1 MNRTQS
7 RVKLSAGLPKQQPAN
22 SKSKKAT
29 TEALAP
35 AQLGHSGQS
44 SALQRTPS
52 WEHKLA
58 FTIHEVKVIASCS
71 NGYLYKAISEGQL
84 RAVKRGRR
92 TLVLRADLD
101 AWLNAFPA
109 IQPKQPAA

>member
-1 MNRTQS
+1 MNHIRS
-7 RVKLSAGLPKQQPAN
+7 RVKASDQPSKLKPPSKQAQKRTESSA
-22 SKSKKAT
+22 S
-29 TEALAP
+29 
-35 AQLGHSGQS
+35 AQVAETARH

-58 FTIHEVKVIASCS
+58 FTLHEVKDIASCS
-71 NGYLYKAISEGQL
+71 NGYLYKAIGSGEL